1 MHQDKHNPF
10 FFFSMN
16 FVSWGKYALQRLQ
29 LKYSSYTYKNISPLG
44 NLTISGGFLES
55 DEILMEV

>member
-1 MHQDKHNPF
+1 
-10 FFFSMN
+10 MN

-55 DEILMEV
+55 DEILNGSID